1 MRKSFAQVLREGNV
15 DIRQEYR
22 KLYSILHQEAFDHRT
37 KSLYEVFGENFAHFY
52 FRGTCLSIEE
62 FDQKYGFNFEADPDD
77 FDIDY
82 LVSFCE
88 YLENMLFG
96 LQAADFSGGY
106 GGFASMKVNIPFILE
121 QIRLVIEAIGYTYA
135 SDDGK
140 TIFVEKSPVAIA
152 VSESDLIPAEL
163 SYKVLEYDHYALKGD
178 IEKKKHIILQLAQ
191 ILEAKSKEL
200 QKISSSLKDDLF
212 FLFNNLNLRHNNV
225 DPSNKGKYKRI
236 VSELDKGQLEHWY
249 DETYQMCLLAF
260 MELEQAE
267 RKKAFDEFKK
277 QIVEG

>member
-1 MRKSFAQVLREGNV
+1 ME
-15 DIRQEYR
+15 
-22 KLYSILHQEAFDHRT
+22 
-37 KSLYEVFGENFAHFY
+37 
-52 FRGTCLSIEE
+52 
-62 FDQKYGFNFEADPDD
+62 
-77 FDIDY
+77 
-82 LVSFCE
+82 
-88 YLENMLFG
+88 
-96 LQAADFSGGY
+96 
-106 GGFASMKVNIPFILE
+106 VNIPFILE
-121 QIRLVIEAIGYTYA
+121 QIRLVIEAIGYTSA

-225 DPSNKGKYKRI
+225 KYKRI

>member
-1 MRKSFAQVLREGNV
+1 
-15 DIRQEYR
+15 
-22 KLYSILHQEAFDHRT
+22 
-37 KSLYEVFGENFAHFY
+37 
-52 FRGTCLSIEE
+52 
-62 FDQKYGFNFEADPDD
+62 
-77 FDIDY
+77 
-82 LVSFCE
+82 
-88 YLENMLFG
+88 
-96 LQAADFSGGY
+96 
-106 GGFASMKVNIPFILE
+106 MKVNIPFILE
-121 QIRLVIEAIGYTYA
+121 QIRLVIEAIGYTSA